1 MTQNTSAERTS
12 ALRPG
17 DQVTVDDGRWAGGKA
32 TGLAKLA
39 GIDARVPEWS
49 VVDIEWF
56 AAHLNRGDSPELY
69 RQLRAATDAEER
81 KSLAD
86 RLQKAIVDTPV
97 DDTLAAAVQAALED
111 RGPVAVRSSAVGE
124 DGVERSYAGI
134 YESYLHL
141 RGTDQVLDAIRRCWA
156 SAFSP
161 RALHYQLGST
171 DGPDSDATA
180 VPEVAVIVQDMVD
193 GDVSGVLFTAD
204 PVTGSTTQAL
214 VSACWGLGEGIVS
227 GACAV
232 DEFTVTHDGH
242 ELSAR
247 VADKDVEFVRV
258 DGGGVQER
266 ETAAD
271 RRSIRC
277 LRPEQV
283 AMLVRE
289 GVRIAD
295 ALGGPQDIEWTIRN
309 GELVL
314 LQTRPITARAIAPD
328 TNALGDWR
336 TVWDNSNIQESF
348 NGVTLPLTF
357 SWAAKVYEVIFRE
370 TLHMIGVRDDVVA
383 ANEKVL
389 RNMVGLVSGRVYY
402 NINNWYR
409 VLRLAPFF
417 DRNKDDVE
425 RMIGVEN
432 PVDFIEGIHATTRE
446 RIATVPQLAP
456 VFVVLGWRMARR
468 GKLVDEFQREV
479 GGEVDRIGR
488 GLADAE
494 DLEQLLDLAE
504 RGLNL
509 FGRWSVQI
517 LNDLYLSNQAG
528 RARRLLARD
537 GRAASEEIV
546 AGLLASEEA
555 VESLQ
560 PTLILMRLAATI
572 RKDEALTAAL
582 FTGDAQA
589 GYDAVRAASG
599 ELCREL
605 DRYIELYGD
614 RCMGEQKL
622 ETISLRQDPSF
633 VAMILRNYAR
643 DESIDA
649 EAFERAHDERQ
660 AAFEREVL
668 GALPRL
674 RRERVSRVVRKARIG
689 VRDRERM
696 RLTRTRIVG
705 VGRAVYCRVG
715 ELLHAAG
722 QLDDPRHVF
731 YLTMEEI
738 TAFAE
743 GRSMTSD
750 LAAVARARISEF
762 SRYEH
767 TEPPNQ
773 FETSGPPYGFS
784 HTASES
790 TVGDDVDTRTVHGTG
805 CWPGIV
811 EGQVQV
817 VLSPTDD
824 LDVRGK
830 IMTTMRTDPGWG
842 PLFPSVKGLLIERG
856 STLSHSAVLARELG
870 IPAVVGVPGLMS
882 FIRDGER
889 VRLDGATGMVERL
902 DDLD

>member
-1 MTQNTSAERTS
+1 MQNASAERTS
-12 ALRPG
+12 VLCGG
-17 DQVTVDDGRWAGGKA
+17 DQVTTDDGLWAGGKA
-32 TGLAKLA
+32 VGLAKLA
-39 GIDARVPEWS
+39 GVDARVPDWEVIGAS
-49 VVDIEWF
+49 WF
-56 AAHLNRGDSPELY
+56 TAHVTRGDAGELY
-69 RQLRAATDAEER
+69 QRLTSADDPADRERIAEKLRSTIVDAPVDAA
-81 KSLAD
+81 LAD
-86 RLQKAIVDTPV
+86 AV
-97 DDTLAAAVQAALED
+97 AAVLIG

-124 DGVERSYAGI
+124 DGADRSYAGI
-134 YESYLHL
+134 YESYLYL
-141 RGTDQVLDAIRRCWA
+141 TDHGQVLDAVKRCWA

-161 RALHYQLGST
+161 RALHYRT
-171 DGPDSDATA
+171 ENSDPAA
-180 VPEVAVIVQDMVD
+180 VPEVAVIIQDMID
-193 GDVSGVLFTAD
+193 GDVSGVLFTVD
-204 PVTGSTTQAL
+204 PVSGSTDQAL
-214 VSACWGLGEGIVS
+214 VSACWGLGEGVVN

-232 DEFTVTHDGH
+232 DEFTVKHDGT
-242 ELSAR
+242 EVSAR
-247 VADKDVEFVRV
+247 VADKDIEFVRV
-258 DGGGVQER
+258 DDGGVEER
-266 ETAAD
+266 DIPAD
-271 RRSIRC
+271 RREVRC
-277 LRPEQV
+277 LEPEQV
-283 AMLVRE
+283 RTLVRE
-289 GVRIAD
+289 GVRIAS
-295 ALGGPQDIEWTIRN
+295 ALGGPQDIEWTFRDGQLI
-309 GELVL
+309 V
-314 LQTRPITARAIAPD
+314 LQTRPITARASAAMPG
-328 TNALGDWR
+328 ALGDWR

-357 SWAAKVYEVIFRE
+357 SWASKVYEVIFRE
-370 TLHMIGVRDDVVA
+370 TLHLIGVRDDVVA

-409 VLRLAPFF
+409 VLRMAPFF

-432 PVDFIEGIHATTRE
+432 PVDFIEGIHASTRE
-446 RIATVPQLAP
+446 RLASVPQLAP
-456 VFVVLGWRMARR
+456 VFVVLAWRMANR
-468 GKLVDEFQREV
+468 GKLVDQFQREV

-488 GLADAE
+488 DLTEAK
-494 DLEQLLDLAE
+494 DLEQLLELAE

-528 RARRLLARD
+528 RARRLLAQD
-537 GRAASEEIV
+537 GEAASEEIV

-560 PTLILMRLAATI
+560 PTIILMRLAARI
-572 RKDEALTAAL
+572 RKDEALAEAL
-582 FTGDAQA
+582 YTGDARS
-589 GYDAVRAASG
+589 GYDAVRAASADVTG
-599 ELCREL
+599 EL

-633 VAMILRNYAR
+633 VATILRNYVR
-643 DESIDA
+643 DETIDA
-649 EAFERAHDERQ
+649 ESFERAHDERQ
-660 AAFEREVL
+660 STFERDVL

-674 RRERVSRVVRKARIG
+674 QRERVARVVRKARIG

-705 VGRAVYCRVG
+705 VGRAVYSRIG
-715 ELLHAAG
+715 ELLCDAG
-722 QLDDPRHVF
+722 QLDEPRHVF
-731 YLTMEEI
+731 YLTMDEI

-743 GRSMTSD
+743 GRSMTAD
-750 LAAVARARISEF
+750 LAAVARARITEF
-762 SRYEH
+762 AGYED

-784 HTASES
+784 HAA
-790 TVGDDVDTRTVHGTG
+790 VNPAPGGDGDERVVHGTG

-817 VLSPTDD
+817 VLSPNDD

-889 VRLDGATGMVERL
+889 VRLDGATGRVERL
-902 DDLD
+902 DELD